1 MNFFDR
7 LYLSVFHQVK
17 QYNPKLAARWARF
30 YVSIF
35 QLTLCLLFGIFF
47 MKFSKQMKLNIL
59 DNASLKIVSLGII
72 VFIFFKIG
80 WVTTEKK
87 ETFWSQGIQKE
98 QNHTLYIL
106 WLYLY
111 LLYLPCL
118 LFFLKLYKKTPT
130 NCGGF

>member
-72 VFIFFKIG
+72 VFIFFKNWMSYNG
-80 WVTTEKK
+80 KK
-87 ETFWSQGIQKE
+87 RNILISRNTKGTKPYSVY
-98 QNHTLYIL
+98 TLIVFIL
-106 WLYLY
+106 A
-111 LLYLPCL
+111 
-118 LFFLKLYKKTPT
+118 LFALSFILSKAV
-130 NCGGF
+130 